1 MEGMDGIEATGVR
14 SEKDAPDE
22 EEEEVML
29 MRRGGRV
36 CGKPSNCWGWKGV
49 KSVVNIFGSK
59 CKAVGSMVRE
69 EGSKSRSIPRG
80 MFRPKSKAA
89 GSSFTLSLSQRLE
102 NCDQSGGLSGCDE
115 LESDIV
121 GTSWSSIERKSD
133 HFEGGYENII
143 RGSRDCGR
151 VVARVVIRPLGS
163 VPSNLVGSCIRSV
176 RV

>member
-1 MEGMDGIEATGVR
+1 VEGMDGIEATGVR

-36 CGKPSNCWGWKGV
+36 CGKPSNCCGWKGV

-59 CKAVGSMVRE
+59 CNALGSMERE

-80 MFRPKSKAA
+80 RLRPKSKAA
-89 GSSFTLSLSQRLE
+89 GSSLTLSLSQRLE
-102 NCDQSGGLSGCDE
+102 NWDQSGGLSGCDE
-115 LESDIV
+115 PESDVV
-121 GTSWSSIERKSD
+121 GRSWSSIERKSD
-133 HFEGGYENII
+133 HFEGGHGNI
-143 RGSRDCGR
+143 RNGSRDCGR
-151 VVARVVIRPLGS
+151 VAGHTALLLGLGAQF
-163 VPSNLVGSCIRSV
+163 LVGSCIKGV